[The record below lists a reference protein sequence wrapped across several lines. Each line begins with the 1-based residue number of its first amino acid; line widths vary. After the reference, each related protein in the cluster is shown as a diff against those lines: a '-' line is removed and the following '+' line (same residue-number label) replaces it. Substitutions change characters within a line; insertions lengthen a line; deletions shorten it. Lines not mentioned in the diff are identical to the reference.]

1 MPICE
6 WLTIRRQGIDTMVDV
21 KKAMTIGSN
30 HVALE
35 VENFDEVAELLSAF
49 LYCELRVEFEKMALI
64 DLGDQFIALQS
75 GGPRHGH

>member
-6 WLTIRRQGIDTMVDV
+6 WLTVRRQGIDTMVDV

-49 LYCELRVEFEKMALI
+49 LYCELRVEFEKTALI
-64 DLGDQFIALQS
+64 DLGDQFTALQS
-75 GGPRHGH
+75 GGPMHGH